1 MGFADDAKKKLEDA
15 QANAE
20 EVAEDTAENIDIAK
34 QRVEGEID
42 KAQGHTI
49 KGEAKIKTSEL
60 RDKLN
65 N

>member
-1 MGFADDAKKKLEDA
+1 MGFTDDAKKKLEEAQENAQNVADDA
-15 QANAE
+15 
-20 EVAEDTAENIDIAK
+20 AENIDIAK

-42 KAQGHTI
+42 KAQGHNI
-49 KGEAKIKTSEL
+49 KGEAKIKASEI